1 MREFQLRETGLTMG
15 KYKVLDTSGDV
26 CPVPLIKFRKSVDS
40 LGRGEILVVTGTH
53 DPSRDDI
60 IKATKELNVKVIK
73 IETSDDKKWRV
84 FVTKY

>member
-1 MREFQLRETGLTMG
+1 MG
-15 KYKVLDTSGDV
+15 KYKILDTSGDI

-40 LGRGEILVVTGTH
+40 LKLGEMLVVTGTH

-60 IKATKELNVKVIK
+60 IKAAKELNVKVIRV
-73 IETSDDKKWRV
+73 ETSDDKKWCV